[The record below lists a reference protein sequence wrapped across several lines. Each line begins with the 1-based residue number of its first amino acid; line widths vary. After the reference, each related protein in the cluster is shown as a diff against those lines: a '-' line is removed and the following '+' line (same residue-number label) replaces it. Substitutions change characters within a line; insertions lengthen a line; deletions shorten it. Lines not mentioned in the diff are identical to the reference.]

1 MVIRM
6 AKIQNLTILNAS
18 EDTEQQKLLFTA
30 GRNPNGIANLEV
42 SLEVPHKTKHCL
54 TMYNTAIILL
64 VIYPKELKT

>member
-42 SLEVPHKTKHCL
+42 SLEVPHKT
-54 TMYNTAIILL
+54 NI
-64 VIYPKELKT
+64 V